1 MMDLNRDIDS
11 FYLMKSCA
19 VQEIVDQLVIYGSN
33 RGLRGRLGRRSMQS
47 WRVKR

>member
-19 VQEIVDQLVIYGSN
+19 VQEIVDQLVIYGFNKGSA
-33 RGLRGRLGRRSMQS
+33 GSAGQAFDAELES
-47 WRVKR
+47 